1 LTCLALFIAL
11 VTGARTG
18 GVATDDFSSD
28 DARAIVIGRVLSVV
42 DGMQVSAR
50 FDAGALI
57 AKPVPL
63 TSGTHEI
70 RVINPSGVSSQT
82 YSLTVE

>member
-1 LTCLALFIAL
+1 MSFNSFA
-11 VTGARTG
+11 
-18 GVATDDFSSD
+18 
-28 DARAIVIGRVLSVV
+28 V

-63 TSGTHEI
+63 SSGTHEVRI
-70 RVINPSGVSSQT
+70 VNPSGVSSQP
-82 YSLTVE
+82 YSLTVD